1 MAPRQLRLALNVGG
15 FVGKLAANGTLRLEV
30 PDLTTEDGLPLRRT
44 WVDALPGRSVE
55 IVSVR
60 PKGVTRFSGLRL
72 SAGEDFE
79 LVATKDGVARLRR
92 RRGAAADPAE
102 ALSWARVVSVGYQ
115 GQQKRALIELSP
127 FHWHPATGELLFAE
141 RLVVTLSFQK
151 RDPLESAGRRR
162 AGERSVAAQLGTT
175 DPGLYAVSFE
185 EVFGPSRRQA
195 VPATRLRLARQ
206 GEPVAYRLNP
216 SRRRFGPGSK
226 LYFVSDG
233 ADLNSYG
240 LEAVYEVELGPS
252 GLQMDDVALAP
263 RGEPVAFLW
272 HRMERE
278 ENRYYQ
284 AGLVDA
290 PDVWLWE
297 LLFAPE
303 TKSFPFTVDGLAG
316 ATEDSR
322 ITVRLQGVSDLP
334 ENPDHHVRAF
344 VNGYLVGEL
353 SWDGKRAVT
362 LEGAIPPGVLHA
374 GENVLR
380 LENVGDT
387 QASYSMVMLD
397 GFDVVYPRAGE
408 TSGVSPR
415 DGVATMSGFP
425 RGAFVIDMTS
435 ETPGWVS
442 RIRRSS
448 DSIRF
453 RAEAD
458 HDYLTV
464 ARGAVRK
471 PSIRRVRF
479 SSVLDA
485 ARSAEYLAIAPCEF
499 LAAVEPLLELRR
511 EEGLHAAAVP
521 VEAVFDVFGYGETNP
536 EALLEF
542 LRDVYHPSMRYVVL
556 VGDGH
561 YDFKDYLGTGEPN
574 WIPPLMARTS
584 YLWTASDPARAFV
597 HGDDELPDLAIGRLP
612 AKNLEDVHVLVD
624 KIVAYERGVVT
635 PERTVVLVA
644 DDADEAGHFERDV
657 EELSVTTLAGRTPRK
672 IYLSQLGTAGTREK
686 ILQSFDEGAGL
697 VSYVGHGAIN
707 LWADENVFNSANVAT
722 LAPQSEQPFVLTLNC
737 LNGYFHFPY
746 FDSLAEEL
754 LKAEAKGAIAVISPS
769 GLSLNEPAHTL
780 HALLLREILDGG
792 HERLGDALLAAQ
804 DAYASTGSF
813 PELLSIFHLFGDPAL
828 RLR

>member
-1 MAPRQLRLALNVGG
+1 MTTRHGPVAAIPVAGAEPSTEPEVAETDSALVYGDPNDTSLLARQRGPRQLRLALNVGG
-15 FVGKLAANGTLRLEV
+15 FVGKLATDGTLRLEV

-79 LVATKDGVARLRR
+79 LVATKDGVAWLRR

-322 ITVRLQGVSDLP
+322 ITVRPQGVSDLP

-485 ARSAEYLAIAPCEF
+485 ARSAEYLAIAPREF

-511 EEGLHAAAVP
+511 EEGLYAAAVP

-584 YLWTASDPARAFV
+584 YLWTASDPALAFV

-612 AKNLEDVHVLVD
+612 AKNL
-624 KIVAYERGVVT
+624 
-635 PERTVVLVA
+635 
-644 DDADEAGHFERDV
+644 
-657 EELSVTTLAGRTPRK
+657 
-672 IYLSQLGTAGTREK
+672 
-686 ILQSFDEGAGL
+686 
-697 VSYVGHGAIN
+697 
-707 LWADENVFNSANVAT
+707 
-722 LAPQSEQPFVLTLNC
+722 
-737 LNGYFHFPY
+737 
-746 FDSLAEEL
+746 
-754 LKAEAKGAIAVISPS
+754 
-769 GLSLNEPAHTL
+769 
-780 HALLLREILDGG
+780 
-792 HERLGDALLAAQ
+792 
-804 DAYASTGSF
+804 
-813 PELLSIFHLFGDPAL
+813 
-828 RLR
+828 